1 MGSYSLGDAVALL
14 EEMSRASGMSRSA
27 VLRAAITKL
36 YHEWC
41 ERNKNELWLLQ
52 IIKQYD
58 VDVNRR
64 ELKDRCKHEK
74 TLVTVLE
81 KSEEPVVIEG

>member
-1 MGSYSLGDAVALL
+1 MGSYSLGDAVELL
-14 EEMSRASGMSRSA
+14 EEMSRATGMSRSA
-27 VLRAAITKL
+27 VLRSAITKL

-58 VDVNRR
+58 VDVDRR
-64 ELKDRCKHEK
+64 ELRDNCRREK
-74 TLVTVLE
+74 TLVATLE
-81 KSEEPVVIEG
+81 KSEEPIVVEG

>member
-27 VLRAAITKL
+27 ILRAAVTWL
-36 YHEWC
+36 YKQWC
-41 ERNKNELWLLQ
+41 DNGKNELWLLQ

-64 ELKDRCKHEK
+64 ELKDGCRREK
-74 TLVTVLE
+74 TLIVNIE